1 MLSQPFRQ
9 FPNDF
14 DELIAALPA
23 GLSVRS
29 SVLEPTLI
37 VSRIGHQYVVSLGS
51 YSVSL
56 SAESNFFAAP
66 SLSSNWVIHGST
78 IHPLPIDCPEIVSSA
93 LSGLDPENLSFPEV
107 LSLYAS
113 RIADLKVVLDEST
126 MTSANNLAE
135 SHLDVNQ
142 IDGLRATLYPYQAQ
156 GVSWLRSTIT
166 ALGGAILA
174 DEMGL
179 GKTIQV
185 ISLLL
190 LVRPSAS
197 APALILCP
205 TTLIANWIREINVFA
220 PSLTV
225 RVHRGSTRGNLPRD
239 LLGADIVLTTYDTAV
254 NDLVLFRAVDWSWL
268 ICDEAQALKNPDS
281 QRRTAVSQIPRR
293 YMLPVTGT
301 PMEIR
306 LLDLWSLMDLAIP
319 NLLGPRK
326 DFESTFL
333 ETRDHAWKL
342 GDLVAPLMLRRR
354 VSEVAG
360 DLPERT
366 DVAVPLE
373 LTDELAYSYERIRRD
388 VLEEYAAAG
397 ALVATGKLQMFCA
410 DPILLEGHRAAP
422 RESQSNADAQQLPRG
437 ITPKL
442 ETAADLIRSAVA
454 NQRKVLVFCNYNAL
468 GAILRQEVGL
478 TPDGYWNAIN
488 GATPQADRQTIVD
501 TFAAHQGPSVL
512 VLNPRA
518 AGAGL
523 NITAATVVIHFTQVW
538 NPALE
543 AQASARAHRRGQKLP
558 VTVYHLY
565 YVSTVEELML
575 ERAQHR
581 RELGEGAVQDSESLV
596 HDMTRALFISP
607 ISK

>member
-1 MLSQPFRQ
+1 MPSESLHQLPD
-9 FPNDF
+9 NF
-14 DELIAALPA
+14 DELLSAVPE
-23 GLSVRS
+23 GLIVRS
-29 SVLEPTLI
+29 SVLEPTLK
-37 VSRIGHQYVVSLGS
+37 VTRIGHRYVASLGS
-51 YSVSL
+51 YSVSR
-56 SAESNFFAAP
+56 STESKFYAAP
-66 SLSSNWVIHGST
+66 KLSSNWAIHGNT
-78 IHPLPIDCPEIVSSA
+78 IHPLPVDCAELVHSA
-93 LSGLDPENLSFPEV
+93 LSGLDPENLSFPDV
-107 LSLYAS
+107 LSLYTS
-113 RIADLKVVLDEST
+113 RTADLKVVLDEST
-126 MTSANNLAE
+126 MASANNLAE
-135 SHLDVNQ
+135 SCPDTSQ
-142 IDGLRATLYPYQAQ
+142 IEGLNATLYPYQAQ
-156 GVSWLRSTIT
+156 GVSWLRDTIT

-190 LVRPSAS
+190 LERPSPS

-205 TTLIANWIREINVFA
+205 TTLIANWIREIDLFA

-225 RVHRGSTRGNLPRD
+225 RVHRGPTRGNLPRD
-239 LLGADIVLTTYDTAV
+239 LLGADVLLTTYDTAV
-254 NDLVLFRAVDWSWL
+254 NDLVLIRAVDWSWL

-281 QRRTAVSQIPRR
+281 QRRTAISQIPRR

-306 LLDLWSLMDLAIP
+306 LLDLWSLIDLAIP
-319 NLLGPRK
+319 DLLGPRK

-333 ETRDHAWKL
+333 ETRDHAWRF
-342 GDLVAPLMLRRR
+342 GELVAPLMLRRC
-354 VSEVAG
+354 VAEVAG

-366 DVAVPLE
+366 NVPVPLE
-373 LTDELAYSYERIRRD
+373 LTHELASSYERVRRE
-388 VLEEYAAAG
+388 VLEEYGAAG

-410 DPILLEGHRAAP
+410 DPMLLASHDAGS
-422 RESQSNADAQQLPRG
+422 RESERSAGTAQRG
-437 ITPKL
+437 TTPKL
-442 ETAADLIRSAVA
+442 EVAADLIRSAVYS
-454 NQRKVLVFCNYNAL
+454 QRKVLVFCNYNSL
-468 GAILRQEVGL
+468 GEILRQEVAL
-478 TPDGYWNAIN
+478 APDGYWNAIN
-488 GATPQADRQTIVD
+488 GATPQAERQAIVD
-501 TFAAHQGPSVL
+501 TFTAHKGPSVL

-565 YVSTVEELML
+565 YISTVEELML

-581 RELGEGAVQDSESLV
+581 RELGAGAVQDTESLAR
-596 HDMTRALFISP
+596 DMTRALLISP
-607 ISK
+607 ISR